1 MGIEYHRIR
10 IATPRHNEKVERQH
24 RTDVFRFYRNMKMYS
39 LKMAMK
45 QVAIL
50 TISISLAV
58 LLSQYIENWL
68 ILSVIFLLMMKL
80 LLRIFN
86 MKIPAVYAFPFL
98 IFVFPAE
105 KVSGLPL
112 ASLTVSV
119 VCFGMVYLFH
129 TYLKP
134 KIMK

>member
-1 MGIEYHRIR
+1 MLLAWLFKIEQMALIPPITVVIYESI
-10 IATPRHNEKVERQH
+10 
-24 RTDVFRFYRNMKMYS
+24 NMKMYS

-134 KIMK
+134 KIMN